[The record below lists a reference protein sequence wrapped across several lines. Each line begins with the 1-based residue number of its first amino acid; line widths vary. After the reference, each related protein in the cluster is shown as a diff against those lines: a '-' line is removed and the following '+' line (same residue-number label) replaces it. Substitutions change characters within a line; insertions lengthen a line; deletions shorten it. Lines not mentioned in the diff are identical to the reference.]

1 MYLDN
6 AWPYDIMKNS
16 IVSQFVVSLPLL
28 IIIAISSA
36 CGGSDVTD
44 RQANIDFLVGGNEFQ
59 EFRQRYDRRVS
70 DLTDLCLRRA
80 GFEPGKFKEDF
91 GPPVPTVPPEEM
103 NYYGIVDN
111 LMLMQQHD
119 EAMAQQAPEV
129 APQVSPEERAAYDEA
144 LHGTDQTLGCAQ
156 EARAAAD
163 TEFRIPEVE
172 AIGPLIAEMTV
183 DSGVADAYQIRV
195 DEWSSCMREQ
205 GIDGLVGPAG
215 INQRVLEQ
223 WFRDME
229 DGDSSNRALQLERSI
244 YLAEQ
249 ECPSLTGKSS
259 LEDAAEKLLDA
270 HPDVETLLSQLTAN

>member
-1 MYLDN
+1 MT
-6 AWPYDIMKNS
+6 KSS
-16 IVSQFVVSLPLL
+16 ISSQLVVSLPLL

-36 CGGSDVTD
+36 CGVSDVTD
-44 RQANIDFLVGGNEFQ
+44 RQASIDFLAGGNEFQ

-70 DLTDLCLRRA
+70 DLVDLCLRRA
-80 GFEPGKFKEDF
+80 GFEPGNFTEDY
-91 GPPVPTVPPEEM
+91 GPPVPTVSPEEM
-103 NYYGIVDN
+103 NHYGIVDN
-111 LMLMQQHD
+111 LMLMQQH
-119 EAMAQQAPEV
+119 EEVMTQQVPKV

-144 LHGTDQTLGCAQ
+144 LHGTDQTLGCGQ
-156 EARAAAD
+156 EARTAAD

-205 GIDGLVGPAG
+205 GIDGLVSPSG
-215 INQRVLEQ
+215 INRLVSEQ
-223 WFRDME
+223 WFRDMK
-229 DGDSSNRALQLERSI
+229 DGDSSNQALKLERSI

-249 ECPSLTGKSS
+249 ECPSPTGESS

-270 HPDVETLLSQLTAN
+270 NPDVEALSRRRSTIQT